1 MSMSSGG
8 AVDVTQRALKK
19 PRKEGPV
26 APHGR
31 KRAEPIELGDD
42 SAGGGYVDEKALRA
56 VAAIAGKDKNYL
68 KWSQRTARK
77 PGKQRGWRQGPDHF
91 NFAAHR
97 RETAKVT
104 AKLNTEAVAAWRAE
118 AQNEL
123 QAAMSDQSWGTLHS
137 LLVMPDAKEG
147 DGEVFVSEAQHH
159 RLHLQAMSVY
169 NHYLLVGKKNL
180 RKNLR
185 WCAEEASMRT
195 GCQVEG
201 CTIYDSSL
209 EFT

>member
-1 MSMSSGG
+1 
-8 AVDVTQRALKK
+8 VT
-19 PRKEGPV
+19 
-26 APHGR
+26 
-31 KRAEPIELGDD
+31 
-42 SAGGGYVDEKALRA
+42 
-56 VAAIAGKDKNYL
+56 
-68 KWSQRTARK
+68 T
-77 PGKQRGWRQGPDHF
+77 
-91 NFAAHR
+91 
-97 RETAKVT
+97 
-104 AKLNTEAVAAWRAE
+104 KLNTEAAAAWRAE

-137 LLVMPDAKEG
+137 LLVVPDAKEG
-147 DGEVFVSEAQHH
+147 DGDVFVSEAQHH

-201 CTIYDSSL
+201 CTIYDWSL
-209 EFT
+209 EFTKLRGFLMDQRGKYDRDIFIEQEDVKLAATSFLRSKLKGLSVPFFADFVNKTLIPKFVPGEVADVAEKMQREYHVSLPVSTETCCL